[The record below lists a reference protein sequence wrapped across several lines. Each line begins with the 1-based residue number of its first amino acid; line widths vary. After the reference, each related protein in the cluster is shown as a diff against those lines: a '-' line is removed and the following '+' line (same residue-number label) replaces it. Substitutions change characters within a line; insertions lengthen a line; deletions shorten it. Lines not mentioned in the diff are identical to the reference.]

1 VWKGLWGRKIDWNGE
16 EMAMKCPIC
25 GSQLSETS
33 LKRFKRGLGVLAILV
48 IVIVLA
54 LMAYWVLYGPN
65 RVDLSHDV
73 LFLMPNTLASS
84 VLQDGSGSS
93 GGIVAIYGNISNDA
107 SWSIKPLVVIEVNES
122 STLMHFYVHAGLVD
136 PDASEYF
143 SWAYHFDDLNA
154 LSTNVTLRVWGS

>member
-1 VWKGLWGRKIDWNGE
+1 
-16 EMAMKCPIC
+16 MKCPIC
-25 GSQLSETS
+25 GSQLGETS

-93 GGIVAIYGNISNDA
+93 GGIVAIYGKISNDA
-107 SWSIKPLVVIEVNES
+107 SWSIKPLVVIEVNVS
-122 STLMHFYVHAGLVD
+122 STFARFPSVPEMHFHVYAGSID
-136 PDASEYF
+136 PCASEYF
-143 SWAYHFDDLNA
+143 SWTYHFDDLDA
-154 LSTNVTLRVWGS
+154 LRSNVTLRVWGS

>member
-1 VWKGLWGRKIDWNGE
+1 MR
-16 EMAMKCPIC
+16 CPIC

-33 LKRFKRGLGVLAILV
+33 LKRFKRGLGILAILV

-54 LMAYWVLYGPN
+54 LMAYWVLYESN
-65 RVDLSHDV
+65 RADLSHDV
-73 LFLMPNTLASS
+73 LFPMPNTLASS
-84 VLQDGSGSS
+84 VLQDRPGSS

-107 SWSIKPLVVIEVNES
+107 SWSIKPLVVIEVNEN

-136 PDASEYF
+136 PGASEYF
-143 SWAYHFDDLNA
+143 SWAYHFDDLDA